1 MICYTICSTPLQS
14 KESGL
19 LTEKIS
25 RADAVDRFLSATAG
39 LLCSKSP
46 KELTLGEIAGAAGL
60 GQHYIHRFFGS
71 RIDLL
76 IEVSDFLASQ
86 ASEALQTDIS
96 QNTLSFDQ
104 LLDRCRSVCTLRIHL
119 LQYLASE
126 RVPVLRFQ
134 EGNREIYTSIA
145 GFFGPSHSP
154 SARAL
159 SNGIVIFA
167 FVHAEISLLHTL
179 GLNMEELD
187 DLISLLR
194 VT

>member
-25 RADAVDRFLSATAG
+25 RADAVDRFLSTTAG
-39 LLCSKSP
+39 LLCSKTP
-46 KELTLGEIAGAAGL
+46 KELTLGEIASAAGL
-60 GQHYIHRFFGS
+60 RQHYIHRFFGS
-71 RIDLL
+71 RNDLL

-86 ASEALQTDIS
+86 ASEALQADIS

-126 RVPVLRFQ
+126 RVPVARFQ
-134 EGNREIYTSIA
+134 EGNREIYRAISE
-145 GFFGPSHSP
+145 FFQYSGVPP
-154 SARAL
+154 TRAV
-159 SNGIVIFA
+159 SNAIVLLA
-167 FVHAEISLLHTL
+167 FIHAEVSLLPTL

>member
-39 LLCSKSP
+39 LLRSKTP
-46 KELTLGEIAGAAGL
+46 NELTLGEIAGAAGL

-71 RIDLL
+71 RIDLF

-96 QNTLSFDQ
+96 QNTLSFDP
-104 LLDRCRSVCTLRIHL
+104 LLARCRSVCTLRIQL
-119 LQYLASE
+119 LQYLAGE
-126 RVPVLRFQ
+126 RVPVTRFQ

-145 GFFGPSHSP
+145 RFFDPSHSP
-154 SARAL
+154 SGRAL

-167 FVHAEISLLHTL
+167 FIHAEISLLPTL

-194 VT
+194 VA

>member
-39 LLCSKSP
+39 LLCSKTP
-46 KELTLGEIAGAAGL
+46 KELTLGEIASAAGV

-86 ASEALQTDIS
+86 ASEALQADIS

-104 LLDRCRSVCTLRIHL
+104 LLDRCRSGCTLRIHL
-119 LQYLASE
+119 LQYLANE
-126 RVPVLRFQ
+126 RVPVARFQ
-134 EGNREIYTSIA
+134 EGNREIYTVIA
-145 GFFGPSHSP
+145 GFFNPSHTP
-154 SARAL
+154 SGRAL
-159 SNGIVIFA
+159 SNGIVILA
-167 FVHAEISLLHTL
+167 FIHAEISLLPTL

-194 VT
+194 VA

>member
-1 MICYTICSTPLQS
+1 MICYTISSKSLQS

-25 RADAVDRFLSATAG
+25 RADAVDRFLSATAS
-39 LLCSKSP
+39 LLRSKSP
-46 KELTLGEIAGAAGL
+46 KELTLADIAGEAGL

-76 IEVSDFLASQ
+76 IEVSELLATR
-86 ASEALQTDIS
+86 ASKVLLEEIPQK
-96 QNTLSFDQ
+96 TLSFDQ
-104 LLDRCRSVCTLRIHL
+104 FLERCRSVCTLRIHL

-126 RVPVLRFQ
+126 RVPVTRFQ

-145 GFFGPSHSP
+145 GFFDPSHSP

-167 FVHAEISLLHTL
+167 FVHAEISLLPTL

-194 VT
+194 VA